1 MHVWFELGILILSGV
16 FVMMYSTD
24 VLYWISKE
32 EKENEEKEKEEK
44 EDEELKERMQKTM
57 YS

>member
-1 MHVWFELGILILSGV
+1 MILSGV